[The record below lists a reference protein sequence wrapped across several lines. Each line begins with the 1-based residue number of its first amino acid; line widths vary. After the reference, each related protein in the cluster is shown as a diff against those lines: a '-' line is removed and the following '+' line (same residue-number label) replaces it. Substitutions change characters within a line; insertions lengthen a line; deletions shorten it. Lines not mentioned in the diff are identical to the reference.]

1 MTVRCI
7 TVAPIS
13 ANGMDLS
20 AQEWHDAVFILY
32 DPDQPATYEV
42 NDNDHV
48 DETIDN
54 DWDQNNEETRSNENI
69 EVISK
74 VKDD

>member
-54 DWDQNNEETRSNENI
+54 D
-69 EVISK
+69 
-74 VKDD
+74 